1 MNVTINVK
9 PTGKRLPPGR
19 NACSS
24 SPMNTRYGCWGV
36 VQAVNSTSNSVDV
49 YLDTGVFVSSIP
61 VSSKEWVKET
71 TEGEKYVS
79 GERNLPPQDSRVF
92 IMMPAGTIDS
102 AFVLCSGFS
111 IYETP
116 HVDAFMAKDD
126 SEKEKKDP
134 VRQRVLP
141 GNWKTEYN
149 HDNGTAKVVS
159 PDEKTSFLL
168 DYEPDD
174 PELHLSL
181 FDEIKA
187 DVITGK
193 SATFQ
198 AYDDTKIE
206 CKKGESVTVT
216 CFDTT
221 ITIKDGEISI
231 DVPKSAI
238 KVNGDVSVEASGNA
252 SVKATKTTVE
262 GNVEIKGGTFT
273 MKGTA
278 APTGSGPLCGL
289 PNCLFT
295 GAPHSGSV
303 ASGN

>member
-1 MNVTINVK
+1 MNLTINIK

-24 SPMNTRYGCWGV
+24 SPMGSRYGCWAV
-36 VQAVNSTSNSVDV
+36 VQSVDSKSNSVDV
-49 YLDTGVFVSSIP
+49 YLDTGVFVGSVP
-61 VSSKEWVKET
+61 VSSKEWVREND
-71 TEGEKYVS
+71 EYVS

-92 IMMPAGTIDS
+92 IMMPSGTIDS

-116 HVDAFMAKDD
+116 HIDAFMAKDD

-168 DYEPDD
+168 DYEPND
-174 PELHLSL
+174 PELHISL
-181 FDEIKA
+181 FDE
-187 DVITGK
+187 
-193 SATFQ
+193 
-198 AYDDTKIE
+198 TKIDAVSG
-206 CKKGESVTVT
+206 KDMKVT
-216 CFDTT
+216 CFDTV
-221 ITIKDGEISI
+221 ITIKDGEITI
-231 DVPKSAI
+231 NVPKSVI
-238 KVNGDVSVEASGNA
+238 KVNGDISVEASGNA

-262 GNVEIKGGTFT
+262 GNVEITGGEFT
-273 MKGTA
+273 MEGTVP
-278 APTGSGPLCGL
+278 PTGTGPLCAI
-289 PNCLFT
+289 PVCPFS
-295 GAPHSGSV
+295 GAPHSGPQ
-303 ASGN
+303 AKGT

>member
-1 MNVTINVK
+1 MNLTINVK

-24 SPMNTRYGCWGV
+24 SPMSSRYGCWAV
-36 VQAVNSTSNSVDV
+36 VQTVDSKSNSVDV
-49 YLDTGVFVSSIP
+49 YLDTGVFVGSVP
-61 VSSKEWVKET
+61 VSSKEWVKESD
-71 TEGEKYVS
+71 EYVS

-92 IMMPAGTIDS
+92 IMMPSGTIDS

-116 HVDAFMAKDD
+116 HIDAFMAKDD

-149 HDNGTAKVVS
+149 HNNGTAKVVS

-174 PELHLSL
+174 PELHMSL
-181 FDEIKA
+181 FDE
-187 DVITGK
+187 
-193 SATFQ
+193 
-198 AYDDTKIE
+198 TKIDAVSG
-206 CKKGESVTVT
+206 KDMKIT
-216 CFDTT
+216 CFDTV
-221 ITIKDGEISI
+221 ITIKDGEITI

-262 GNVEIKGGTFT
+262 GNVEVTGGEFM
-273 MKGTA
+273 MKGTVP
-278 APTGSGPLCGL
+278 PTGSGPLCAI
-289 PNCLFT
+289 PVCPFS
-295 GAPHSGSV
+295 GAPHSGSQV
-303 ASGN
+303 EGT

>member
-24 SPMNTRYGCWGV
+24 SPMNARYGCWGV

-79 GERNLPPQDSRVF
+79 GERNLPPKDSRVF
-92 IMMPAGTIDS
+92 IMMPSGTIDS

-174 PELHLSL
+174 PELHISL
-181 FDEIKA
+181 FDE
-187 DVITGK
+187 
-193 SATFQ
+193 
-198 AYDDTKIE
+198 TKIDAVSG
-206 CKKGESVTVT
+206 KDMKIT
-216 CFDTT
+216 CFDTV
-221 ITIKDGEISI
+221 ITIKDGEITI

-262 GNVEIKGGTFT
+262 GNVEVTGGEFT
-273 MKGTA
+273 MKGTVP
-278 APTGSGPLCGL
+278 PTGSGPLCAITVC
-289 PNCLFT
+289 PFS
-295 GAPHSGSV
+295 GAPHSGPQ
-303 ASGN
+303 AKGT

>member
-1 MNVTINVK
+1 MTN
-9 PTGKRLPPGR
+9 
-19 NACSS
+19 
-24 SPMNTRYGCWGV
+24 RYGCWGV

-49 YLDTGVFVSSIP
+49 YLDTGIFVGSVP
-61 VSSKEWVKET
+61 VSSKEWVKVN
-71 TEGEKYVS
+71 TEGQKYVS
-79 GERNLPPQDSRVF
+79 GERNLPPEDSRVF
-92 IMMPAGTIDS
+92 IMMPSGTIDS

-168 DYEPDD
+168 DYEPSD

-181 FDEIKA
+181 FDE
-187 DVITGK
+187 
-193 SATFQ
+193 
-198 AYDDTKIE
+198 TKIDAVSG
-206 CKKGESVTVT
+206 KDMKIT
-216 CFDTT
+216 CFDTV

-231 DVPKSAI
+231 NVPKSDV
-238 KVNGDVSVEASGNA
+238 KVSGDASIEVSGNA
-252 SVKATKTTVE
+252 NVKATKTTVT
-262 GNVEIKGGTFT
+262 GNVEINGGDFS
-273 MKGTA
+273 MKGNVP
-278 APTGSGPLCGL
+278 PTGSGPLCAIVVC
-289 PNCLFT
+289 PFT
-295 GAPHSGSV
+295 GAPHSGPQ
-303 ASGN
+303 AKGT